1 MIVEIGLWVCLGLV
15 IYIYAGYPAA
25 VYLLGEFLKRD
36 VRRADFEP
44 DVAVVISAF
53 NEEGEIQQ
61 TVVNKLSQDYPQN
74 RLEVLVVS
82 DGSTD
87 RTDEIVRGLVDQS
100 KGRLRLLRQD
110 PRQGKT
116 QALNMAMRHTTA
128 EIIVFADANSVYAPN
143 ALRSLVRVF
152 ADPSVGYVTGRMMY
166 VIPTE
171 AGVGEGSGAYMN
183 YENLLRKLETRLG
196 SIVGVDGGLDAI
208 RRELYT
214 PMRADQLPD
223 FVLPLNVV
231 QQGRRVVYEPDAV
244 LYEPA
249 LSNAAQEFRMRV
261 RVSLRALWALY
272 DTRRLLNPL
281 RYPLFAW
288 QLASHKILRYGAFL
302 PLAGLLLFNVWVVD
316 VRPVYFYLLVLQLVF
331 YAAAAL
337 GHVLRQSP
345 RVPSKLLTPYY
356 FVVLNLACVIA
367 FWKFMLG
374 QKMVIWTPRGGA

>member
-1 MIVEIGLWVCLGLV
+1 MFVEIGFWVCLGLV

-25 VYLLGEFLKRD
+25 VYLLGRLLKRD
-36 VRRADFEP
+36 VGKADFEP
-44 DVAVVISAF
+44 MIAVVISAF
-53 NEEGEIQQ
+53 NEEREIEQ

-74 RLEVLVVS
+74 RLEVIVVS

-116 QALNMAMRHTTA
+116 QALNLALRQTSA

-152 ADPSVGYVTGRMMY
+152 ADSSVGYATGRMIY
-166 VIPTE
+166 VNPGSS
-171 AGVGEGSGAYMN
+171 GVGEGSGTYMT
-183 YENLLRKLETRLG
+183 YENLLRELETRLG
-196 SIVGVDGGLDAI
+196 SIVGVDGGIDAI

-214 PMRADQLPD
+214 PMRPDQLPD
-223 FVLPLNVV
+223 FVLPLSVV
-231 QQGRRVVYEPDAV
+231 LRGKRVVYEPDAM

-249 LSNAAQEFRMRV
+249 LSDAEHEFRMRV
-261 RVSLRALWALY
+261 RVSLRAFWALY
-272 DTRRLLNPL
+272 DKRKLLNPL

-288 QLASHKILRYGAFL
+288 QVTSHKLLRYGAFM
-302 PLAGLLLFNVWVVD
+302 PLAGLFVFNVWVVD
-316 VRPVYFYLLVLQLVF
+316 ERPIYFLLLLLQSAF

-337 GHVLRQSP
+337 GHIFRRSP
-345 RVPSKLLTPYY
+345 QVHPKLLSPYY
-356 FVVLNLACVIA
+356 FVVLNLACVTA
-367 FWKFMLG
+367 FWKFLLG
-374 QKMVIWTPRGGA
+374 QKMVLWTPRGGA